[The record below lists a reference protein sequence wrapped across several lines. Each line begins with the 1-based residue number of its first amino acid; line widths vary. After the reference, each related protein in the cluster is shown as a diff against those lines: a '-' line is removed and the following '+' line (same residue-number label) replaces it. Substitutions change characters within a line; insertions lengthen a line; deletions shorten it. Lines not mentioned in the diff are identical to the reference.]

1 MARWRGRSC
10 SGGGADRFE
19 AVDEV
24 AAGALE
30 ADGGGVLLER
40 GEQVARLDHEAP
52 SRVDGGVDGLFLGH
66 EFDMASP
73 SMDVI
78 SLTAGSLLGCR
89 GYFVTTAFG
98 TEGREHSVR
107 HHDVL
112 QRMAELPVQL
122 ICYGGLQEPQIHPDY
137 ALCRPYFS
145 RYVCTND
152 FRPGLRE
159 IVRDHAHLQF
169 EQVLFIDDVN
179 TVAEEAKR
187 LGCPFIGVP
196 ARNAWGWQYLDMQL
210 TGVRFLVDGVKDIGL
225 PMLQQLDRDVR
236 SSFIEVA
243 HAAL

>member
-1 MARWRGRSC
+1 MNTIKLI
-10 SGGGADRFE
+10 
-19 AVDEV
+19 AVDI
-24 AAGALE
+24 
-30 ADGGGVLLER
+30 DGVLLQDTFSPVLHQLVTRYGGEYTRELER
-40 GEQVARLDHEAP
+40 NVFSRNQLSAAAYVQSELGLTLSPRDIIDDYFRLREQYLQHHE
-52 SRVDGGVDGLFLGH
+52 GGVIPGALNF
-66 EFDMASP
+66 
-73 SMDVI
+73 
-78 SLTAGSLLGCR
+78 
-89 GYFVTTAFG
+89 
-98 TEGREHSVR
+98 
-107 HHDVL
+107 L